1 MNKIF
6 YFLLLSTILSG
17 LSALKTA
24 QEDNLNNV
32 KDSNTAFAEK
42 TKSNTTKGAKQINLG
57 YSGLVGV
64 LFMIV
69 FFLILIVFFNLIL
82 QTGDFNY
89 KFVKEKMPLGK
100 EY

>member
-1 MNKIF
+1 MIKIF
-6 YFLLLSTILSG
+6 YLLLISTIISG
-17 LSALKTA
+17 LSSLETT
-24 QEDNLNNV
+24 QGNNLNNAAGT
-32 KDSNTAFAEK
+32 KTSFAETNAKAAGK
-42 TKSNTTKGAKQINLG
+42 TINLG
-57 YSGLVGV
+57 YSGFVGV

-89 KFVKEKMPLGK
+89 KFIKEKMPLGK